1 VHLLTVHGV
10 GRHDHL
16 SNLLRTYQSL
26 RANVT
31 SVEAPVTFE
40 DLIPGWRLARIEE
53 GAAPPFL
60 ILEPR
65 VAPQP
70 GSVGAVHLYEVNYSS
85 LAGVIRQNHPVD
97 LTRLFL
103 GLDLA
108 VCAARQRAGAA
119 GTSVL
124 GGPTAR
130 LGACLQRLSGVMIA
144 ATVPIIGLP
153 SIVFRDYLGTFI
165 STFTRF
171 FEDVSTFALDK
182 NGEQLI
188 SAHLDRT
195 IAAITAL
202 MRNGDRFVIAAHSL
216 GSVVVHNYVVRSW
229 AATAPGRVPDT
240 LVTFGSPIGLLAW
253 MWLYLDFQDI
263 DIGQRIPGGDHYFC
277 WDPVGHTAER
287 RSPLTWINAVNAVDP
302 IATSFP
308 DAAADLSAPP
318 ETIAA
323 ALNGGAIQQRFFGQ
337 TRITRV
343 GASHTEYLNDRNGF
357 LQILV
362 RAAGLDPSAPEAVPG
377 TRTAAE
383 HWEASRRVLLTLQI
397 VLAVVG
403 LAAISAYGG
412 IVGFWLDDL
421 RAVLFVAPFVWPAL
435 TVGILAQFQR
445 LVLGG
450 PNKRIP
456 PALIRELRWRDLASL
471 AYRLREAA
479 LRATGRSR
487 DPDPLAPSAG
497 YLPRLLVNV
506 VSFVPA
512 LALMAIP
519 VAGVSWLKGAWP
531 APGDLWTAAFG
542 LGGLAALVAFT
553 VYVVCCAAFELVR
566 TWRTV
571 IQVLEP
577 PGGTPLTGS
586 E

>member
-1 VHLLTVHGV
+1 
-10 GRHDHL
+10 
-16 SNLLRTYQSL
+16 
-26 RANVT
+26 
-31 SVEAPVTFE
+31 
-40 DLIPGWRLARIEE
+40 
-53 GAAPPFL
+53 
-60 ILEPR
+60 
-65 VAPQP
+65 
-70 GSVGAVHLYEVNYSS
+70 
-85 LAGVIRQNHPVD
+85 
-97 LTRLFL
+97 
-103 GLDLA
+103 
-108 VCAARQRAGAA
+108 
-119 GTSVL
+119 
-124 GGPTAR
+124 
-130 LGACLQRLSGVMIA
+130 
-144 ATVPIIGLP
+144 
-153 SIVFRDYLGTFI
+153 
-165 STFTRF
+165 
-171 FEDVSTFALDK
+171 
-182 NGEQLI
+182 
-188 SAHLDRT
+188 
-195 IAAITAL
+195 
-202 MRNGDRFVIAAHSL
+202 
-216 GSVVVHNYVVRSW
+216 
-229 AATAPGRVPDT
+229 
-240 LVTFGSPIGLLAW
+240 
-253 MWLYLDFQDI
+253 
-263 DIGQRIPGGDHYFC
+263 
-277 WDPVGHTAER
+277 
-287 RSPLTWINAVNAVDP
+287 
-302 IATSFP
+302 
-308 DAAADLSAPP
+308 
-318 ETIAA
+318 
-323 ALNGGAIQQRFFGQ
+323 
-337 TRITRV
+337 
-343 GASHTEYLNDRNGF
+343 
-357 LQILV
+357 
-362 RAAGLDPSAPEAVPG
+362 
-377 TRTAAE
+377 
-383 HWEASRRVLLTLQI
+383 VLLTLQI